1 MIREKLNLSVTSMP
15 IKEIALELGYES
27 IDYFSTLFKK
37 QTGTTPG
44 QFRNMGR
51 GI

>member
-1 MIREKLNLSVTSMP
+1 MQHIRNTEVSYLTFQK
-15 IKEIALELGYES
+15 IALELGYES

-37 QTGTTPG
+37 QTGATPG